1 MNTTTASHA
10 FFLLFVMA
18 IAVVIDSTYV
28 RRRTMMK
35 VCLHVYD
42 IKGSTDLVEGGYQDT
57 NNVCEYPPAP
67 GTEDD
72 YNECLE
78 LAGLRDDPFSF
89 IRRGDLDVKFQ
100 FSGDQYST
108 CGFNKSAFKAIDR
121 GHHLEYQSH
130 EFYNRDVAS
139 MTSIEYDFYCKGALG
154 SDCRTTLAIFT
165 RAPGT
170 TAHDEGGF
178 DCLLRYRTDELMPNG
193 WNTISID
200 LDTVADSRVGDN
212 CPTGITTLGN
222 LAEANHVYG
231 TYGIETVGNQQI
243 AFRWSIGHDVDD
255 VAYYDNIRIQ
265 VEDEKCVR
273 VYDM

>member
-139 MTSIEYDFYCKGALG
+139 MTSIEYDFYCEGITDCARSMGLSIYTRVPGSSTVGSYYCKLIYRPPSTPAL
-154 SDCRTTLAIFT
+154 
-165 RAPGT
+165 
-170 TAHDEGGF
+170 
-178 DCLLRYRTDELMPNG
+178 PNDK
-193 WNTISID
+193 WHTVRIVH
-200 LDTVADSRVGDN
+200 DTVSENTSSRNMHCPASAGLLTLKDLADA
-212 CPTGITTLGN
+212 L
-222 LAEANHVYG
+222 
-231 TYGIETVGNQQI
+231 
-243 AFRWSIGHDVDD
+243 
-255 VAYYDNIRIQ
+255 
-265 VEDEKCVR
+265 
-273 VYDM
+273 